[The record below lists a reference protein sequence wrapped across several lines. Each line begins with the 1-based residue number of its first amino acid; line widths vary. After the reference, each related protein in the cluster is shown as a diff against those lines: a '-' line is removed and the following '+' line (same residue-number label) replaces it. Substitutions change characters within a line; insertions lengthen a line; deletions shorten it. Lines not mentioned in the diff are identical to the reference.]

1 MSDATTA
8 RPGDA
13 APAAVWLKWLLLAV
27 AVILFDQASKLWVLD
42 AFTLGESRPVTEFFN
57 LVLVYNR
64 GAAFNFLASAGGW
77 QRWFFVVLAVAVS
90 LWMGA
95 MLRRHAG
102 QPGHRPLCIG
112 LNLVIG
118 GAIGNVIDRFAYGAV
133 VDFLDVH
140 AFGWHWP
147 AFNLA
152 DSAICLGV
160 ALLAW
165 HELRH
170 GGGKQ
175 GPGEN
180 AAKRG
185 QT

>member
-1 MSDATTA
+1 MSGVTTA
-8 RPGDA
+8 LDDA
-13 APAAVWLKWLLLAV
+13 PAPAAVWLKWLAVAV
-27 AVILFDQASKLWVLD
+27 AVIVLDQASKLWVLD
-42 AFTLGESRPVTEFFN
+42 LFALGESRPVTGFFN
-57 LVLVYNR
+57 LVLVYNP
-64 GAAFNFLASAGGW
+64 GAAFSFLAAAGGW
-77 QRWFFVVLAVAVS
+77 QRWFFVVLAAAVS
-90 LWMGA
+90 LWMGT

-102 QPGHRPLCIG
+102 QPGHRGLCWG
-112 LNLVIG
+112 LTLVMG

-165 HELRH
+165 HELRQ
-170 GGGKQ
+170 GK
-175 GPGEN
+175 GE
-180 AAKRG
+180 KPDGRG
-185 QT
+185 QS